1 MWFDRGLDF
10 GHGSLVDAQ
19 LGDLPHVVTSR
30 SSDRTTTNR
39 RPVSKREVI
48 IAAVE
53 WAINASLAR
62 ELVDIEERKEQEN
75 AKLNEFIRSP
85 FLEINNSI

>member
-1 MWFDRGLDF
+1 
-10 GHGSLVDAQ
+10 
-19 LGDLPHVVTSR
+19 
-30 SSDRTTTNR
+30 
-39 RPVSKREVI
+39 VI